1 MTDEYGYTV
10 TVAEGYDE
18 AVVRTRLALRGE
30 GFSILSEM
38 HVGGLL
44 NPDAGDERQY
54 LFMGVWNNVLSHR
67 RLDSEL
73 QAAVHL
79 PCNVVV
85 REDPSGEGAL
95 VAALDPLDT
104 LATGD
109 EDSRPAA
116 EDARAALSRVLE
128 RVTGR
133 GPGGQA

>member
-1 MTDEYGYTV
+1 MPGEYGYTV

-44 NPDAGDERQY
+44 NPDAGSQRRY
-54 LFMGVWNNVLSHR
+54 LFMGVWNNVVSHR

-85 REDPSGEGAL
+85 QEEPNGSGAL
-95 VAALDPLDT
+95 VAALDPVDVI
-104 LATGD
+104 AEGD
-109 EDSRPAA
+109 EASLPAA
-116 EDARAALSRVLE
+116 EAARVALGRVLV
-128 RVTGR
+128 RVSSEGS
-133 GPGGQA
+133 P